1 MDNRFSGTLTGILR
15 LSRLSLHLTYG
26 ALLAVVYPHLNQ
38 SRQRRTMKAW
48 NRKLLSILDIG
59 IQIEGPQPTR
69 SEGGCLI
76 VANHVSWLDVLVL
89 NAIHPARHI
98 VKSVPGI
105 RSLSGWLRRRCGTV
119 FIANTMGQDSTAA
132 NLHISGILGQ
142 GASLIA
148 FPESM
153 PTDGRQVSHFHSA
166 LIQPAIDAGVRL
178 CPIALRYQDEWGRA
192 SSSVALTGATTLPRS
207 IWKILRCRHIN
218 ALVVFTPALTTAN
231 ENRRVLARAAQ
242 AAVAQGLHQVS
253 VRRFRAVPQAP
264 AALPQV
270 TLSSQSAYSLLIN
283 TSYQHPYK

>member
-1 MDNRFSGTLTGILR
+1 MDNQFSGTLTGILR
-15 LSRLSLHLTYG
+15 LSHLSLHLTYG
-26 ALLAVVYPHLNQ
+26 ALLAIIYPHLNQ
-38 SRQRRTMKAW
+38 TRQRRIMKAW
-48 NRKLLSILDIG
+48 NRQLLGILDIG

-89 NAIHPARHI
+89 NAIHPAHHI
-98 VKSVPGI
+98 VKSSPGNW
-105 RSLSGWLRRRCGTV
+105 SLPGWLRRRCGTV
-119 FIANTMGQDSTAA
+119 FLANTIVKDSTAD
-132 NLHISGILGQ
+132 NLHIGGLLRQ

-153 PTDGRQVSHFHSA
+153 PTDGKQVSHFHSA

-192 SSSVALTGATTLPRS
+192 SSAVTLTGATTLPRS
-207 IWKILRCRHIN
+207 IWKVLRCRHIN
-218 ALVVFTPALTTAN
+218 ALVVFTPALMTAN

-264 AALPQV
+264 SALNQV

-283 TSYQHPYK
+283 HSYQQTNK

>member
-1 MDNRFSGTLTGILR
+1 MDNQSSGTLTGILR
-15 LSRLSLHLTYG
+15 LIRLSLHLIYG
-26 ALLAVVYPHLNQ
+26 ALLAIIYPHLNQ
-38 SRQRRTMKAW
+38 TRQRRIMKAW
-48 NRKLLSILDIG
+48 NRQLLSILDIG

-89 NAIHPARHI
+89 NAIHPTRHI
-98 VKSVPGI
+98 VKSAPVSW
-105 RSLSGWLRRRCGTV
+105 SLPGWLRRRCGTV
-119 FIANTMGQDSTAA
+119 FIANNMGQDATAA
-132 NLHISGILGQ
+132 NLHISGILRQ

-148 FPESM
+148 FPESQ
-153 PTDGRQVSHFHSA
+153 PTGGKQVSHFHSA

-192 SSSVALTGATTLPRS
+192 SSTVALTGATTLPRS
-207 IWKILRCRHIN
+207 IWKVLRCRQIN
-218 ALVVFTPALTTAN
+218 ALVVFTPALMTAN

-242 AAVAQGLHQVS
+242 AAVAQGLHRVS

-264 AALPQV
+264 AALTQI

-283 TSYQHPYK
+283 PSFQQPYK